1 MNDPV
6 QPGTVQH
13 TYGRNALDQLTADA
27 RTGSG
32 SGSTS
37 WGYDSAY
44 HTSTRA
50 DSSAGSGDTYAVD
63 AAGQLTGLV
72 TKVGTTT
79 TRSLTLTYNADG
91 ARTGQS
97 DSVSGT
103 TATYGYDQADRLV
116 SFASGGT
123 VASYAYDGDG
133 LRAGKTVGGT
143 ATAETWDVAEGLPLL
158 LQDGAT
164 RYIDGPGGTP
174 IEQVDGVGTVRFY
187 LADYLGSVRGLADA
201 SGTIT
206 DSYSYDPYG
215 QRTAVTGSATSTPFG
230 YAGQYTDAETG
241 FQYLRARYYDPA
253 TGQFLTVDPLVD
265 STGHPYAYAADNP
278 ANNTDPS
285 GQDFC
290 NGSTPIFGHA
300 CQAAGAAHN
309 AINDAAKSVL
319 RRAVIGLNDAITSF
333 AQSSFSNGVN
343 DAVIAFALS
352 VQNLPKSVHHLIDD
366 YLRHPEDAL
375 ALLGQ
380 VLLQVL
386 LPLNPL
392 TALQA
397 VQSLAGL
404 LGHLRAEVDCKGLG
418 YTAGYT
424 LTDFILKFALTDA
437 AGGLG
442 KLATEALAEGAAL
455 KGGSPCSLC
464 FPAGTLVATPGGEK
478 PIEQLHTGDTVLAED
493 PTTGT
498 VEAERVAATIVHPAS
513 ELASVGLS
521 DGSGV
526 TVTADHPFYV
536 DASAVRKQAGWVQA
550 GDLRVGDRLRDASGR
565 DMSVTGVRYNVGRAV
580 VYTLAVGTDHT
591 FFVGTARVLVHN
603 SAPCSVWSRT
613 SAKSPVQN
621 ALDHWQKHRAE
632 FPELQNALQYVKFA
646 RDFLNSPPATALVKV
661 RPNGDVVIFDP
672 VSDIFG
678 IRTSNGTP
686 KTIFKPNP
694 ALHDWPSN
702 LDYYLNT

>member
-1 MNDPV
+1 MW
-6 QPGTVQH
+6 
-13 TYGRNALDQLTADA
+13 
-27 RTGSG
+27 TG
-32 SGSTS
+32 
-37 WGYDSAY
+37 WGA
-44 HTSTRA
+44 
-50 DSSAGSGDTYAVD
+50 
-63 AAGQLTGLV
+63 
-72 TKVGTTT
+72 
-79 TRSLTLTYNADG
+79 
-91 ARTGQS
+91 
-97 DSVSGT
+97 
-103 TATYGYDQADRLV
+103 
-116 SFASGGT
+116 
-123 VASYAYDGDG
+123 
-133 LRAGKTVGGT
+133 
-143 ATAETWDVAEGLPLL
+143 
-158 LQDGAT
+158 
-164 RYIDGPGGTP
+164 
-174 IEQVDGVGTVRFY
+174 
-187 LADYLGSVRGLADA
+187 
-201 SGTIT
+201 
-206 DSYSYDPYG
+206 
-215 QRTAVTGSATSTPFG
+215 
-230 YAGQYTDAETG
+230 YAG
-241 FQYLRARYYDPA
+241 
-253 TGQFLTVDPLVD
+253 
-265 STGHPYAYAADNP
+265 DNP
-278 ANNTDPS
+278 ANFSDPS
-285 GQDFC
+285 GNCDSTFIIGGLC
-290 NGSTPIFGHA
+290 N
-300 CQAAGAAHN
+300 AGKA
-309 AINDAAKSVL
+309 VL

-333 AQSSFSNGVN
+333 AQSGFSNGVN

-397 VQSLAGL
+397 VQTLAGL

-565 DMSVTGVRYNVGRAV
+565 DVSVVGVRYNVGRAV
-580 VYTLAVGTDHT
+580 VYTLSVAIDHS

-603 SAPCSVWSRT
+603 IDCPVVPRVNLGDLPAGERQAVDDTIARIPIPGSHDPPTSNAPPGVAGKKWGV
-613 SAKSPVQN
+613 PFQN
-621 ALDHWQKHRAE
+621 RPLAGSSI
-632 FPELQNALQYVKFA
+632 PELPFSTDPNYYHEYRVILPGQTKAGVLRIVTGSHGELYYTWRHYGTANIPG
-646 RDFLNSPPATALVKV
+646 PPFV
-661 RPNGDVVIFDP
+661 RL
-672 VSDIFG
+672 
-678 IRTSNGTP
+678 R
-686 KTIFKPNP
+686 
-694 ALHDWPSN
+694 
-702 LDYYLNT
+702 